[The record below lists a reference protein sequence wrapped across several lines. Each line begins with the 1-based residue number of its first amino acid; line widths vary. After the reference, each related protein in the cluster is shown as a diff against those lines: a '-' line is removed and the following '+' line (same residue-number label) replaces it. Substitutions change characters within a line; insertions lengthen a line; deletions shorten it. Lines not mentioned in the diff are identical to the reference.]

1 MDSNR
6 IQAQIDYIT
15 NTVEEIDRQYDNRN
29 DDFDLH
35 SLLGHALG
43 ALKGVANTLEEIN
56 RQ

>member
-6 IQAQIDYIT
+6 IQAQIEYIR

-43 ALKGVANTLEEIN
+43 AMKGVANTLEEIN

>member
-1 MDSNR
+1 MSNDR
-6 IQAQIDYIT
+6 IQAQIEYIR
-15 NTVEEIDRQYDNRN
+15 NTVENIDREYDARQ

-35 SLLGHALG
+35 SLLGYALG

>member
-1 MDSNR
+1 MDRNR
-6 IQAQIDYIT
+6 IQAQVEYIR
-15 NTVEEIDRQYDNRN
+15 NTVENIDRAYDARG

-35 SLLGHALG
+35 CLIGQALG